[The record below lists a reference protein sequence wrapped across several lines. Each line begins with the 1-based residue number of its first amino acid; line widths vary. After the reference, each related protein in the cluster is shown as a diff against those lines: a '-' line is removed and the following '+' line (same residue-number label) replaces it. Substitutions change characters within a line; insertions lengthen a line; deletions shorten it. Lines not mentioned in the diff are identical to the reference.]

1 MVKLEFTKR
10 QIELMHECAE
20 YMLNDKQDNLA
31 WVKNNKETY
40 TLETPREI
48 SNEIKV
54 IENIIEKLQE
64 CNQ

>member
-20 YMLNDKQDNLA
+20 YMLCDKQDNLA

-40 TLETPREI
+40 ALETPREI

-64 CNQ
+64 SK

>member
-1 MVKLEFTKR
+1 
-10 QIELMHECAE
+10 MHECAE

-48 SNEIKV
+48 SNQIQV
-54 IENIIEKLQE
+54 IQNIIAKLWE
-64 CNQ
+64 SK